1 MVKFVDKEIMVRFNP
16 ANRKHYEQKGY
27 NYKYNKYEKIKI
39 EDLHPN
45 TNQKV
50 KVYCDICGKIFEREY
65 RAISKKDIIK
75 CRSCAKRKNYK
86 CDICG
91 SESKPRRKYKDKML
105 CPKCYGVKTRKNPD
119 YSIKDKNKIIIK
131 DDHAEV
137 VIKDKNGDI
146 VGISLIDL
154 EDVQLIEKY
163 KWRLM
168 LGYAK
173 TTTKDIGMHQLI
185 MNRYRNDMNKDLEID
200 HLNRNTLDNR
210 KQNLKFVSHADNCN
224 NRGGSEK
231 FIYVG
236 GLEKESI
243 VDGIGIRNTIFCS
256 FCLHKCEG
264 CQNSELF
271 ELKKGKKMLI
281 DDIFNEI
288 VSDKEFINITFSGGD
303 PFFQAKGFAKLAE
316 RIKKETNKTI
326 WCYTGF
332 TYEQIQSSTAKE
344 FHELLKYIDV
354 LVDGRFE
361 LDKRDLTLKWRGSSN
376 QRVIDVQKSLKQ
388 EKIVLYCD

>member
-1 MVKFVDKEIMVRFNP
+1 
-16 ANRKHYEQKGY
+16 
-27 NYKYNKYEKIKI
+27 
-39 EDLHPN
+39 
-45 TNQKV
+45 
-50 KVYCDICGKIFEREY
+50 
-65 RAISKKDIIK
+65 
-75 CRSCAKRKNYK
+75 
-86 CDICG
+86 
-91 SESKPRRKYKDKML
+91 ML
-105 CPKCYGVKTRKNPD
+105 CPKCYGIKTRKNPD

-163 KWRLM
+163 KWKLM

-326 WCYTGF
+326 WCYSGY
-332 TYEQIQSSTAKE
+332 TYEYLLEKSKTQEYTK
-344 FHELLKYIDV
+344 ELLSLIDV
-354 LVDGRFE
+354 LVDGKYVEELHDLSLRF
-361 LDKRDLTLKWRGSSN
+361 RGSSN
-376 QRVIDVQKSLKQ
+376 QRIIDVPKTLQQ
-388 EKIVLYCD
+388 NKIVLWQEGK